1 MSSHISQ
8 STIIIKKQ
16 LIAKLSFRKLIEK
29 YYSMNIKIAFLTI
42 LLLIMP
48 VLVFSQAD
56 KSLTFSGIVLDAQ
69 TNEPIPSASITLS
82 NHDELTKTN
91 ESGQF
96 TLVLESSLKLQ
107 NSKLK
112 VSCVGFKSETRSLP
126 SDNKEIE
133 IWLTSETH
141 LLEGVT
147 VKKQRYHNRNNPA
160 VELIQKVIENKSKN
174 RKEALD
180 FYNNEKYEKIQF
192 ALNDITPKF
201 KQKKVFKNLQFMFE
215 NTDSTQKNGKTILP
229 MYMKE
234 TISDYYYRKS
244 PKSEKEIVTSNKKVS
259 FEGIDNKGL
268 EDNIKY
274 LYQDIDIYDNNILLL
289 TNQFL
294 SPIAPSAPTF
304 YRYYIMDTIQT
315 NAGKCIKLFF
325 GSRNKQDL
333 LFQGYLYIQMD
344 GSYAIKGVELTLN
357 KNININWV
365 KDLKV
370 VQEFEKTEKGWLISS
385 DQTAID
391 FGITKKGQ
399 SLLGKRAVSYKNY
412 QFDPPEN
419 DSIYK
424 GNHLVYA
431 DSANLRSNAYWQTHR
446 HQILSKSEEGTY
458 AIIDSVQ
465 NVPIFKRAI
474 NIATVILFGYE
485 DLGKFE
491 IGPVNTFYMYNPVE
505 GMRFRFGGRSTD
517 KLSKRFNLES
527 YAAYGMKDERFKYYI
542 GGSWSFTNRGLLD
555 FPVKSLKMSYQDE
568 TQLPGQQMQFLMED
582 NFLLSIKRGVNDKLF
597 YNKTF
602 KIENLNEF
610 QNHFSYTL
618 GYKFI
623 NQAPGG
629 ALRFNYNDYTSEG
642 NDVKSLNISE
652 FYLNLR
658 YAPHESFYQGKIFRI
673 PFYNKYPIFELRI
686 NAGSKAWKND
696 YDYQVVR
703 FSIHKRFYLSVLG
716 YTDVVWEAG
725 KIFGKVPYPLLNMP
739 QANQTYSYQIESYNM
754 MNFLE
759 FVTDQYTSLL
769 IDHSFNGFFFNKIP
783 FMKHLNWREIITCKI
798 LYGNLTKA
806 NDPAYH
812 PDLFKLPVEP
822 DGTPVTYTLGK
833 TPYIEGSVGI
843 GNIFKVFRLDLVKR
857 FTYLN
862 NPNVSSIG
870 LRMRFRFDF

>member
-1 MSSHISQ
+1 MKIRK
-8 STIIIKKQ
+8 II
-16 LIAKLSFRKLIEK
+16 LPV
-29 YYSMNIKIAFLTI
+29 I
-42 LLLIMP
+42 LYLLPI
-48 VLVFSQAD
+48 LVFSQPN
-56 KSLTFSGIVLDAQ
+56 KQVVIKGTVLDAQ
-69 TNEPIPSASITLS
+69 VNEPISAVSIVLT
-82 NHDELTKTN
+82 NKDEGTRTN

-96 TLVLESSLKLQ
+96 TLVIKSSDRTS
-107 NSKLK
+107 NSRIK
-112 VSCVGFKSETRSLP
+112 VSCVGYKTELLP
-126 SDNKEIE
+126 LPADNKEMD
-133 IWLTSETH
+133 IWLTSDTH
-141 LLEGVT
+141 ALSGVT
-147 VKKQRYHNRNNPA
+147 VKKQRYRNKNNPA
-160 VELIQKVIENKSKN
+160 VELIEKVIANKNKN
-174 RKEALD
+174 RREAVD
-180 FYNNEKYEKIQF
+180 YYDNEKYEKIQF

-215 NTDSTQKNGKTILP
+215 TTDSSQINGKVILP

-234 TISDYYYRKS
+234 SISNYYYRKS
-244 PKSEKEIVTSNKKVS
+244 PKSEKEVVTSNKKVS

-274 LYQDIDIYDNNILLL
+274 LYQDVNIYDNNIQLI

-294 SPIAPSAPTF
+294 SPVAPTAPTF

-315 NAGKCIKLFF
+315 DAGKCIKLYF
-325 GSRNKQDL
+325 GSRNKQDM
-333 LFQGYLYIQMD
+333 LFQGFLYIQLD
-344 GSYAIKGVELTLN
+344 GSYAIKGVELTVN
-357 KNININWV
+357 KNINLNWV

-370 VQEFEKTEKGWLISS
+370 VQEFEKTEKGWLISF
-385 DQTAID
+385 DQTAIN
-391 FGITKKGQ
+391 FSITKKGQ
-399 SLLGKRAVSYKNY
+399 SLLGKRTVSYKNY
-412 QFDPPEN
+412 HFTPPAN
-419 DSIYK
+419 DTIFSGLK
-424 GNHLVYA
+424 LVYK
-431 DSANLRSNAYWQTHR
+431 DSANLRSNAYWQAHR

-465 NVPIFKRAI
+465 NVPVFKRAM

-485 DLGKFE
+485 DLGKIE
-491 IGPVNTFYMYNPVE
+491 IGPVNTFYQYNPIE
-505 GMRFRFGGRSTD
+505 GLRFRFGGRTTD
-517 KLSKRFNLES
+517 KLSKKFNLET
-527 YAAYGMKDERFKYYI
+527 YAAYGLKDQLFKYYM

-555 FPVKSLKMSYQDE
+555 FPVKSIKMSYQDE

-602 KIENLNEF
+602 KVEHLNEF

-623 NQAPGG
+623 NQTPGG
-629 ALRFNYNDYTSEG
+629 TLRFNYTDYLAEG

-658 YAPHESFYQGKIFRI
+658 YAPNESFYQGKIFRI

-696 YDYQVVR
+696 YDYQLVR
-703 FSIHKRFYLSVLG
+703 FSIRKRFYLSVLG
-716 YTDVVWEAG
+716 YSDVVWEAG
-725 KIFGKVPYPLLNMP
+725 KLFGKVPYPLLNIP

-783 FMKHLNWREIITCKI
+783 FMKQLNWREIVTCKI
-798 LYGNLTKA
+798 LYGNVTKA
-806 NDPAYH
+806 NDPKYNG
-812 PDLFKLPVEP
+812 DLFRLPVEP

-843 GNIFKVFRLDLVKR
+843 GNIFKLFRIDLVKR

-862 NPNVSSIG
+862 NPNVSPIG
-870 LRMRFRFDF
+870 IRMRFRFDF

>member
-1 MSSHISQ
+1 MKIRK
-8 STIIIKKQ
+8 II
-16 LIAKLSFRKLIEK
+16 LPF
-29 YYSMNIKIAFLTI
+29 I
-42 LLLIMP
+42 LYLLP
-48 VLVFSQAD
+48 FVVFSQPN
-56 KSLTFSGIVLDAQ
+56 KPVVIKGTVLDAQ
-69 TNEPIPSASITLS
+69 VNEPISSVSITLT
-82 NHDELTKTN
+82 NQDEGTRTN

-96 TLVLESSLKLQ
+96 TLLIKSTDRTS
-107 NSKLK
+107 NSKIK
-112 VSCVGFKSETRSLP
+112 VSCVGYKTEILP
-126 SDNKEIE
+126 LPTESKEMD
-133 IWLTSETH
+133 IWLTSDTH
-141 LLEGVT
+141 VLSGVT
-147 VKKQRYHNRNNPA
+147 VKKQRYRNKNNPA
-160 VELIQKVIENKSKN
+160 VELIEKVIANKNKN
-174 RKEALD
+174 RKEAVD
-180 FYNNEKYEKIQF
+180 YYDTEKYEKIQF

-201 KQKKVFKNLQFMFE
+201 KQKKVFKKLQFMFE
-215 NTDSTQKNGKTILP
+215 TTDSAQNNGKVILP

-234 TISDYYYRKS
+234 SISNYFYRKS

-274 LYQDIDIYDNNILLL
+274 LYQDIDIYDNNITLL

-294 SPIAPSAPTF
+294 SPVASSAPTF

-315 NAGKCIKLFF
+315 DAGKCIKLYF
-325 GSRNKQDL
+325 GSRNKQDM
-333 LFQGYLYIQMD
+333 LFQGFLYIQLD
-344 GSYAIKGVELTLN
+344 GTYAIKGVELTVN

-365 KDLKV
+365 KDVKV
-370 VQEFEKTEKGWLISS
+370 VQEFEKTKKGWLVSY
-385 DQTAID
+385 DQTAIN
-391 FGITKKGQ
+391 FAFTKKGQ
-399 SLLGKRAVSYKNY
+399 SLLGKRTVSYKNY
-412 QFDPPEN
+412 RFDPPAN
-419 DSIYK
+419 DSIFK
-424 GNHLVYA
+424 GQRLVYL
-431 DSANLRSNAYWQTHR
+431 DSANLRSNGYWQAHR

-465 NVPIFKRAI
+465 NVPVFKRAV

-485 DLGKFE
+485 DLGKIE
-491 IGPVNTFYMYNPVE
+491 IGPVNTFYQYNPIE
-505 GMRFRFGGRSTD
+505 GLRFRFGGRTTD
-517 KLSKRFNLES
+517 KFSKRYNLET
-527 YAAYGMKDERFKYYI
+527 YAAYGLKDQLFKYYL
-542 GGSWSFTNRGLLD
+542 GGSWSFTNRGLLE
-555 FPVKSLKMSYQDE
+555 FPVKSIKMSYQNE

-582 NFLLSIKRGVNDKLF
+582 NFLLSFKRGVNDKLF

-602 KIENLNEF
+602 KLEHLNEF

-623 NQAPGG
+623 NETPGG
-629 ALRFNYNDYTSEG
+629 TLRFNYNDYLAEG
-642 NDVKSLNISE
+642 NDVKNLNISE

-696 YDYQVVR
+696 YDYQLVR
-703 FSIHKRFYLSVLG
+703 FSIHKRFFLSVLG
-716 YTDVVWEAG
+716 YSDVVWEAG
-725 KIFGKVPYPLLNMP
+725 KLFGKVPYPLLNMP

-759 FVTDQYTSLL
+759 FVTDQYTSLM

-783 FMKHLNWREIITCKI
+783 LLKQLNWREIITCKI
-798 LYGNLTKA
+798 LYGNVTKT
-806 NDPAYH
+806 NDPKYNT
-812 PDLFKLPVEP
+812 DLFRLPVEQ

-833 TPYIEGSVGI
+833 VPYIEGSVGI

>member
-1 MSSHISQ
+1 
-8 STIIIKKQ
+8 
-16 LIAKLSFRKLIEK
+16 
-29 YYSMNIKIAFLTI
+29 
-42 LLLIMP
+42 MP
-48 VLVFSQAD
+48 FMVFSQAD
-56 KSLTFSGIVLDAQ
+56 KSVTINGIVLDAQ
-69 TNEPIPSASITLS
+69 TNEPIPSASITLT
-82 NHDELTKTN
+82 NYDELTKTN

-96 TLVLESSLKLQ
+96 TLILESSGKLQ

-112 VSCVGFKSETRSLP
+112 VSCVGFKTEIRSIP
-126 SDNKEIE
+126 FDNKEIE

-141 LLEGVT
+141 VLEGVT
-147 VKKQRYHNRNNPA
+147 VKKQKYHNRNNPA
-160 VELIQKVIENKSKN
+160 VELIQKVIENKIKN

-215 NTDSTQKNGKTILP
+215 NTDSTNKNGKVILP

-234 TISDYYYRKS
+234 TISNYYYRKS
-244 PKSEKEIVTSNKKVS
+244 PKNEKEIITSNKKVS

-274 LYQDIDIYDNNILLL
+274 LYQDINIYDNNISLL
-289 TNQFL
+289 TTQFL
-294 SPIAPSAPTF
+294 SPIAPTAPTF

-315 NAGKCIKLFF
+315 TAGKCVKLFF

-333 LFQGYLYIQMD
+333 LFQGFLYIQLD
-344 GSYAIKGVELTLN
+344 GSYAIKGVELTVN

-370 VQEFEKTEKGWLISS
+370 VQEFEKTEKGWLISY

-391 FGITKKGQ
+391 FGLTKKGQ
-399 SLLGKRAVSYKNY
+399 SLLGKRTVSYKSY
-412 QFDPPEN
+412 HFDPPAN

-424 GNHLVYA
+424 GQNLVYA
-431 DSANLRSNAYWQTHR
+431 DSANLRSNAYWQAHR

-474 NIATVILFGYE
+474 NIATVVLFGYE

-517 KLSKRFNLES
+517 KLSKRFNLET

-542 GGSWSFTNRGLLD
+542 GGSWSFTNKGLLD
-555 FPVKSLKMSYQDE
+555 FPLKSLKMSYQDE

-602 KIENLNEF
+602 KIEHLNEF

-629 ALRFNYNDYTSEG
+629 TLRFNYNDYNSEG

-658 YAPHESFYQGKIFRI
+658 YAPHESFYQGKIYRI
-673 PFYNKYPIFELRI
+673 PFYNKYPIFELKI
-686 NAGSKAWKND
+686 NAGSKAWKNE
-696 YDYQVVR
+696 YDYQIVR
-703 FSIHKRFYLSVLG
+703 FSIHKRFYLSFLG
-716 YTDVVWEAG
+716 YSDVVWEAG

-798 LYGNLTKA
+798 LYGNLTKT
-806 NDPAYH
+806 NDPTYNG
-812 PDLFKLPVEP
+812 DLFRLPVEP